1 MRFPEWV
8 QSQEKGALKRI
19 EREVGVGYTTLM
31 RLNAGETITRYDVAK
46 RISDATGGEVTVD
59 ELCDP
64 TAGVG
69 PEAA

>member
-8 QSQEKGALKRI
+8 QTQERGALKRI
-19 EREVGVGYTTLM
+19 ERQTGVGYTTLM
-31 RLNAGETITRYDVAK
+31 RLNSGDTIARYDVAK
-46 RISDATGGEVTVD
+46 RISEATDGAVTVD

-64 TAGVG
+64 AAGVG